1 MAYRNT
7 PSPGEDILDLTE
19 LRRQLADL
27 ETLRDAAS
35 DQDALEE
42 AESEGGCGTWYH
54 GAEDQVYINDGS
66 WDTDLHEEWRKLE
79 DFLSEVGDRADTAI
93 LDSYFKTY
101 AEELAYDIG
110 AIDRHA
116 KWPLNHIDWE
126 AAADELR
133 HDYST
138 AEWDGH
144 TYLYQD

>member
-7 PSPGEDILDLTE
+7 PSPGDDILDLNE
-19 LRRQLADL
+19 LRRQLDDL
-27 ETLRDAAS
+27 EMLREDAS

-42 AESEGGCGTWYH
+42 AESEDGCGIWT
-54 GAEDQVYINDGS
+54 GPDDQVYINDGS
-66 WDTDLHEEWRKLE
+66 WDTDLHEEWRKLD
-79 DFLSEVGDRADTAI
+79 DFLSEVGGRADTAI
-93 LDSYFKTY
+93 LDSHFETY
-101 AEELAYDIG
+101 AQELADDIG